1 MKKRYIALI
10 VLAVLIVLVIAALKI
25 APGIAKDYVVE
36 HSEELI
42 GRKMKIADVDF
53 NPFTFTVTVDDFA
66 IFEQDGATPF
76 VGFEKFRVNVNPT
89 RLLSK
94 EINVSEIYLK
104 GLYTQVVQDGDRF
117 NFSDIL
123 DKFAASEQDS
133 VATDSAATP
142 SATAEATADSAKT
155 ENVAAADSAAGDSIK
170 AINIDP
176 VEMTGGFDVA
186 IQNIVLEKG
195 NIIYQD
201 RKVGSKIH
209 LQDFSVDIPAVYFN
223 NKDTDIGVNLKFAD
237 GGDLTVKV
245 LFNMKTQDF
254 NVAVALKQFELACG
268 KPYLKDFINYKDFS
282 GSLDVN
288 LNVAGNV
295 NDVLSSNVA
304 GTVGLNNIVLT
315 ETSEK
320 TIGVNS
326 VQVGIKK
333 ANLNEMDFVVDSVVV
348 DGAFAHLDLLK
359 GGKTNIDILLNP
371 KGAAE
376 DTSAVDSALAAAV
389 VTEAPVDSSKPD
401 SAVAAAPETAK
412 TAPAKPLK
420 FVLNKLQVKNTSVS
434 ANDLTIK
441 TPFNYKVSGIS
452 VSGSN
457 INFDTPCTVNV
468 NANFPEGGTV
478 SVKYKGALSDL
489 STMDAYV
496 SIKNLALKHF
506 SPYSLHYTGYP
517 IISGTMAFASDNK
530 INKFNLDS
538 KNTIDIYNIDVGDK
552 VEGSDPEFT
561 VPMKVGLYILK
572 DKDDKIQFD
581 VPVQGNMQDPEF
593 SYLKIVWKTVMN
605 LLIKV
610 ALSPLK
616 IVGNVAASGASA
628 IGFDLGKNDEIVI
641 DPLNNH
647 MESEQYAKAI
657 KMVSALAKDPKLKMN
672 FVQSFNMKKTV
683 EAYKT
688 RKLKTEFYKST
699 QGKTALNELDEKAII
714 AIDDKDEAY
723 TAYVAANAA
732 NLDRKALE
740 KELLDMA
747 AKRNA
752 ELLKPLQQQSG
763 VTKKNVTVTTA
774 PRSQLVNHKGKANF
788 KVQIDVQ

>member
-142 SATAEATADSAKT
+142 SATADATADSAKT
-155 ENVAAADSAAGDSIK
+155 ENVAAADSTAGDSIK

-304 GTVGLNNIVLT
+304 GTV
-315 ETSEK
+315 
-320 TIGVNS
+320 
-326 VQVGIKK
+326 
-333 ANLNEMDFVVDSVVV
+333 
-348 DGAFAHLDLLK
+348 
-359 GGKTNIDILLNP
+359 
-371 KGAAE
+371 
-376 DTSAVDSALAAAV
+376 AV
-389 VTEAPVDSSKPD
+389 
-401 SAVAAAPETAK
+401 
-412 TAPAKPLK
+412 
-420 FVLNKLQVKNTSVS
+420 
-434 ANDLTIK
+434 
-441 TPFNYKVSGIS
+441 
-452 VSGSN
+452 
-457 INFDTPCTVNV
+457 
-468 NANFPEGGTV
+468 
-478 SVKYKGALSDL
+478 
-489 STMDAYV
+489 
-496 SIKNLALKHF
+496 
-506 SPYSLHYTGYP
+506 
-517 IISGTMAFASDNK
+517 
-530 INKFNLDS
+530 
-538 KNTIDIYNIDVGDK
+538 NTI
-552 VEGSDPEFT
+552 
-561 VPMKVGLYILK
+561 VGL
-572 DKDDKIQFD
+572 
-581 VPVQGNMQDPEF
+581 
-593 SYLKIVWKTVMN
+593 
-605 LLIKV
+605 
-610 ALSPLK
+610 
-616 IVGNVAASGASA
+616 
-628 IGFDLGKNDEIVI
+628 
-641 DPLNNH
+641 
-647 MESEQYAKAI
+647 
-657 KMVSALAKDPKLKMN
+657 
-672 FVQSFNMKKTV
+672 
-683 EAYKT
+683 
-688 RKLKTEFYKST
+688 
-699 QGKTALNELDEKAII
+699 
-714 AIDDKDEAY
+714 
-723 TAYVAANAA
+723 
-732 NLDRKALE
+732 
-740 KELLDMA
+740 
-747 AKRNA
+747 
-752 ELLKPLQQQSG
+752 
-763 VTKKNVTVTTA
+763 
-774 PRSQLVNHKGKANF
+774 
-788 KVQIDVQ
+788 